1 MVMHMN
7 SPNMNFLINCGMMVN
22 GIQNTARRRSLILRF
37 SRNTFVTVLILWF
50 CAKVSITSPFPT
62 TLNMKIILY
71 SEILIY
77 PFWSNSDWERIIVPL
92 ERGDTLSLIKMSIAA
107 VDSDIFS
114 VSMLVQKSATREEEK
129 NEIFQGWNWI
139 STVIECPCFF
149 LIACPLFTS

>member
-77 PFWSNSDWERIIVPL
+77 PFWSNSD
-92 ERGDTLSLIKMSIAA
+92 
-107 VDSDIFS
+107 
-114 VSMLVQKSATREEEK
+114 
-129 NEIFQGWNWI
+129 
-139 STVIECPCFF
+139 
-149 LIACPLFTS
+149 